1 MSRLASAPAFAQTA
15 PDTPALPTPPDAP
28 APLTLR
34 ALLDSLATFAVF
46 AALGLVAALLL
57 ASCSAT
63 RTEAAPERS
72 SSPAR
77 AMPAE
82 PTAPSLAVSPIAAD
96 RLCVTKGAASIGATV
111 TQPTMRAVALG
122 SSGDAASLAFVF
134 RGDTATSRELA
145 SGESRR
151 QLGLKLRAQD
161 GCNLLYVMWR
171 LDPKPSLSVSLKR
184 NPGQR
189 THRECGAR
197 GYTRLRPTRGLALAP
212 VPALAPGASHTL
224 RAEIAGGDLLAWID
238 DQLVWRGPLP
248 ATARDLAGPAGLRS
262 DNVRFDLVS
271 FSAAPAPAPASAS
284 PDPASS
290 PAATSARCSAETSD

>member
-1 MSRLASAPAFAQTA
+1 MSRLA
-15 PDTPALPTPPDAP
+15 
-28 APLTLR
+28 
-34 ALLDSLATFAVF
+34 DSLATFALF
-46 AALGLVAALLL
+46 AALGALAALLL
-57 ASCSAT
+57 ASCSGK

-77 AMPAE
+77 AMSVSE
-82 PTAPSLAVSPIAAD
+82 PTAPSLAVSPVAAD
-96 RLCVTKGAASIGATV
+96 RLCVTKGAASVGATV
-111 TQPTMRAVALG
+111 TEPTMRAVALG

-189 THRECGAR
+189 THRECGAS
-197 GYTRLRPTRGLALAP
+197 GYTRMKPSRGLALAS
-212 VPALAPGASHTL
+212 VPALTPGASHSL
-224 RAEIAGGDLLAWID
+224 RAELAGDDLLAWID

-248 ATARDLAGPAGLRS
+248 AAARDLTGPAGLRS
-262 DNVRFDLVS
+262 DNVRFDLVA
-271 FSAAPAPAPASAS
+271 FSAAPSPASPS
-284 PDPASS
+284 PTPASS

>member
-1 MSRLASAPAFAQTA
+1 MSRIA
-15 PDTPALPTPPDAP
+15 
-28 APLTLR
+28 
-34 ALLDSLATFAVF
+34 DSLATFALSAV
-46 AALGLVAALLL
+46 LGLVAALLL
-57 ASCSAT
+57 GACSGK
-63 RTEAAPERS
+63 RTEAAPDRS
-72 SSPAR
+72 SSSQR
-77 AMPAE
+77 AMSASE
-82 PTAPSLAVSPIAAD
+82 PTAPALAVSPVAAD

-111 TQPTMRAVALG
+111 TEPTMRAVALG

-189 THRECGAR
+189 THRECGAS
-197 GYTRLRPTRGLALAP
+197 GYTRMKPSRGVALAP
-212 VPALAPGASHTL
+212 LPALTPGASHTL
-224 RAEIAGGDLLAWID
+224 RAELAGDDLLAWID

-248 ATARDLAGPAGLRS
+248 AVARDLAGPAGLRS
-262 DNVRFDLVS
+262 DNVRFDLVA
-271 FSAAPAPAPASAS
+271 FSAAPSPASPAAS
-284 PDPASS
+284 PAPASS
-290 PAATSARCSAETSD
+290 PAAASARCSAETSD

>member
-1 MSRLASAPAFAQTA
+1 MSRLA
-15 PDTPALPTPPDAP
+15 
-28 APLTLR
+28 
-34 ALLDSLATFAVF
+34 DSLLTFAMS
-46 AALGLVAALLL
+46 AILGLIAALLL
-57 ASCSAT
+57 ASCSGK

-77 AMPAE
+77 AMSAPE

-96 RLCVTKGAASIGATV
+96 RLCVTKGAASLGATV
-111 TQPTMRAVALG
+111 TEPTMRAVALD

-184 NPGQR
+184 NPGKR
-189 THRECGAR
+189 THRECGAS
-197 GYTRLRPTRGLALAP
+197 GYTRLKPARGLTLAP

-224 RAEIAGGDLLAWID
+224 RAELAGDDLLAWID

-248 ATARDLAGPAGLRS
+248 ASARDLTGPAGLRS
-262 DNVRFDLVS
+262 DNVRFDLVT
-271 FSAAPAPAPASAS
+271 FAAAPASPSAAASSSASAG
-284 PDPASS
+284 PAK
-290 PAATSARCSAETSD
+290 CSAETSD